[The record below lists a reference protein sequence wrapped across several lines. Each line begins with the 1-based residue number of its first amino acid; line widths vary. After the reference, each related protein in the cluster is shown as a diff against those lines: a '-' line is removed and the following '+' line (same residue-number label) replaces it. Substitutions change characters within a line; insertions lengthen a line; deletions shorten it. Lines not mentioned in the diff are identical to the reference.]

1 MAFHER
7 GAVESRI
14 DDVSVER
21 PEPDK
26 AVVVFSGEHDL
37 TQRNDVHRLLQ
48 DLVDENRLVVVD
60 FADATFVDSTVM
72 HILLDADMAARRHG
86 GTLRI
91 QLGANAIVVRAFEL
105 TGLGTRLEV
114 VSSRAEA
121 LADPSS

>member
-1 MAFHER
+1 VH
-7 GAVESRI
+7 GI

-21 PEPDK
+21 PEPGK

-37 TQRNDVHRLLQ
+37 TQRDDVSRLLE

-72 HILLDADMAARRHG
+72 HILLDADMAARRRG

-91 QLGANAIVVRAFEL
+91 QLGTNAIVVRAFEL
-105 TGLGTRLEV
+105 IGLGARLDV
-114 VSSRAEA
+114 VPSREEA
-121 LADPSS
+121 LADPSA